1 MHCIFAK
8 MLSKTCEYAL
18 RAMIFIAQ
26 RSKDGTKVRISEIA
40 KGIDSP
46 EHFIAKILQDLSRKG
61 IIQSTKGPNGG
72 FFLDEKGHRC
82 NLATIVR
89 IVDGDQLFSGCGL
102 GLKECSESHP
112 CPIHNEFK
120 AIRRDISDMLENA
133 QIGEFTEKLEDR
145 QLFLRRK

>member
-1 MHCIFAK
+1 

-26 RSKDGTKVRISEIA
+26 RSTDGTKVRITEIA

-61 IIQSTKGPNGG
+61 VLRSTKGPNGG
-72 FFLDEKGHRC
+72 FFLDEKGRQC
-82 NLATIVR
+82 SLAKIVR
-89 IVDGDQLFSGCGL
+89 VVDGDQLFSGCGL

-112 CPIHNEFK
+112 CPIHDEFK
-120 AIRRDISDMLENA
+120 TIRRDIADMLDSA
-133 QIGEFTEKLEDR
+133 RIGEFTERLEER
-145 QLFLRRK
+145 QLFLRRR

>member
-1 MHCIFAK
+1 

-26 RSKDGTKVRISEIA
+26 QSKDGTKVPIRDIA

-61 IIQSTKGPNGG
+61 ILQSTKGPNGG
-72 FFLDEKGHRC
+72 FFLDPEGREC
-82 NLATIVR
+82 SLATIVR
-89 IVDGDQLFSGCGL
+89 VVDGEQLFEGCGL
-102 GLKECSESHP
+102 GLNECSESRP

-120 AIRRDISDMLENA
+120 KIRREIASMLEKA
-133 QIGEFTEKLEDR
+133 RLDEFTEKLQDR